1 MSVATLLA
9 VEDNPVHQYVLRRFC
24 ELFDYDVHLVA
35 SGEEAVAA
43 FLMAK
48 YAAILMDWTLPGID
62 GLECT
67 RQIRA
72 LEQKMDTQPIPIIA
86 LTAKNEQAERELCLQ
101 AGMDDFLSKP
111 FAPEEL
117 RKILLRWVYQSS
129 RPNLK
134 ILQGGNIPIDISDKY
149 YEA

>member
-9 VEDNPVHQYVLRRFC
+9 VEDNPVHQYVLKRFC
-24 ELFDYDVHLVA
+24 EMFDYDVHLVA

-48 YAAILMDWTLPGID
+48 YAAILMDLSLPGMD
-62 GLECT
+62 GLDCA

-72 LEQKMDTQPIPIIA
+72 LEQKMGLTQIPIIA
-86 LTAKNEQAERELCLQ
+86 LTARDGREKDTCLQ

-134 ILQGGNIPIDISDKY
+134 ILQGGNIPVDISDKY